1 MPIRR
6 RRLPPELQPAFD
18 AFVSV
23 VAAVERGKAALT
35 GSVPSTRFAGR
46 PLAETLHEFEQDLAE
61 ADAGMPSWRRSEVL
75 AEWEAA
81 DAGLRT
87 ARELAARL
95 RLEAPDPGGFEG
107 LIGLIGD
114 LLAPLEVFGEARARF
129 AELRRREGR
138 SQRPS

>member
-1 MPIRR
+1 MRFRR

-35 GSVPSTRFAGR
+35 ESVPSTRFGGR
-46 PLAETLHEFEQDLAE
+46 PLAETLLEFEEELGRGGRR
-61 ADAGMPSWRRSEVL
+61 DAVL
-75 AEWEAA
+75 APSRGRATRWAAA
-81 DAGLRT
+81 DGGLRT

-95 RLEAPDPGGFEG
+95 RPEAPDPGGFEG

-114 LLAPLEVFGEARARF
+114 LLAPLEAFGAAGRRF
-129 AELRRREGR
+129 SELRRRA
-138 SQRPS
+138 